1 MLQKLWWW
9 NIGKQ
14 RNAHQS
20 QPQRSNLPKSI
31 VGFCWSSHEHPSV
44 RPGSVLG
51 HLVKSIR
58 LLVVSIKKLQLLLL
72 MPSSAYGNRYYKTT
86 NYICHWMWAFLVQLK
101 DTTWFELFLCSMQ
114 STRVPWTLFIQVC
127 IQTLHS
133 PPLECVLLCQWPTH
147 VKSIRWVTWHR
158 RQSTYWPTDPVPET
172 SVGQVS
178 TKFTWKLTLNRGGAD
193 EIESFCISTA
203 PSSATSAL
211 EEMTW
216 DKSSFVGCC
225 SSCCTK
231 WLAFTSGR

>member
-9 NIGKQ
+9 NIVGKQ
-14 RNAHQS
+14 KNAHQS

-31 VGFCWSSHEHPSV
+31 VGFCWSSHEHQSV

-72 MPSSAYGNRYYKTT
+72 IPSSAYGSRYYKTT
-86 NYICHWMWAFLVQLK
+86 NFICHWEWAFLVQLK
-101 DTTWFELFLCSMQ
+101 DTSWLELFHGSMQ

-147 VKSIRWVTWHR
+147 VKVHPMSDMTPPAINLLTDRPSARDERWTGKHQIYVEIDTQR
-158 RQSTYWPTDPVPET
+158 RWSRWNR
-172 SVGQVS
+172 
-178 TKFTWKLTLNRGGAD
+178 KFLHLYRTIFSNVRSWRDDLR
-193 EIESFCISTA
+193 
-203 PSSATSAL
+203 
-211 EEMTW
+211 
-216 DKSSFVGCC
+216 
-225 SSCCTK
+225 
-231 WLAFTSGR
+231 